1 MICQK
6 RLFSNLPFL
15 PADKLIVDSYY
26 MCHISYRKVT
36 IKTFK
41 NRPLVSKPGVQEG
54 EKKGE
59 GKRAR
64 ILKPPP
70 KARLAFTN
78 TWGNTSRSDNY
89 STVLA
94 LLFRPP
100 ATSTRSVYR
109 LSARLRVWPGGR
121 VVEKREIRTVGREM
135 EPTGDRCSF
144 GVKIGVRHRN
154 YTAGYTINS
163 P

>member
-1 MICQK
+1 M
-6 RLFSNLPFL
+6 
-15 PADKLIVDSYY
+15 
-26 MCHISYRKVT
+26 
-36 IKTFK
+36 
-41 NRPLVSKPGVQEG
+41 
-54 EKKGE
+54 KGG

-64 ILKPPP
+64 ILNPPP

-109 LSARLRVWPGGR
+109 LSARVRVWPRGR
-121 VVEKREIRTVGREM
+121 VVGKREIRSVGREM
-135 EPTGDRCSF
+135 QPTGDRCSF

-154 YTAGYTINS
+154 YTCGIHNKFAVVVLNKCFLQGFMFFFKHCLKGWGGKGSEIHDYKRRKAFLINGVII
-163 P
+163 